1 MMANILTSSNIEC
14 LFLNLMIFN
23 TKLSNLDG
31 LISFVSLKVRP
42 PPKKKFMDLRRK
54 KMVSERF
61 FFVWKIPSR
70 HSNKLDMF
78 LLYVPNLK
86 SDETRPLV
94 PFVPGPLVY

>member
-42 PPKKKFMDLRRK
+42 RLPPKK
-54 KMVSERF
+54 
-61 FFVWKIPSR
+61 
-70 HSNKLDMF
+70 
-78 LLYVPNLK
+78 NLW
-86 SDETRPLV
+86 T
-94 PFVPGPLVY
+94 